1 MATQDPYRLQVA
13 KGDVEGVIPVFIWGV
28 NPDISDG
35 DTTEETVRWGGG
47 LQPYR
52 TSAATLYVSSSSNND
67 DGDSGNQTGTKTLLL
82 EGLDAN
88 YNLQSEVIIMQ
99 GRTQVA
105 TASTYIR
112 VFRISSVTVGTNTK
126 NFGDIYVTDSVGT
139 SSGVPTGTKY
149 LVQDNA
155 NSSTLRNSSAAAIY
169 TVPAGYTLYL
179 DSVVF
184 RYSIRLNTAAD
195 FSLGN
200 FVTRSP
206 VADSP
211 FVSDFKH
218 PLRETYLNV
227 LYPRPLAIPEKTDIE
242 CRSLDTGSG
251 NNDGAASFTGL
262 LVKN

>member
-35 DTTEETVRWGGG
+35 GTEETIRYSGG

-67 DGDSGNQTGTKTLLL
+67 DGDSGVSTGTKTLLL

-88 YNLQSEVIIMQ
+88 YNLQSEVILMQ

-112 VFRISSVTVGTNTK
+112 VFRISSVTVGAQTK
-126 NFGDIYVTDSVGT
+126 NFGNIYVTDSVGT
-139 SSGVPTGTKY
+139 SSGVPTGTVY
-149 LVQDNA
+149 LIQENA
-155 NSSTLRNSSAAAIY
+155 NATTGRNSSSSAIY

-184 RYSIRLNTAAD
+184 RYSVRLNVAMD

-211 FVSDFKH
+211 FVSEFKH

-242 CRSLDTGSG
+242 CRALDTNSSV
-251 NNDGAASFTGL
+251 NDGAASFTGL

>member
-35 DTTEETVRWGGG
+35 GTEETIRYNGG

-67 DGDSGNQTGTKTLLL
+67 DGDSGVSTGTKTLLL

-88 YNLQSEVIIMQ
+88 YNLQSEVILMQ

-112 VFRISSVTVGTNTK
+112 VFRISSVTVGAQTK

-139 SSGVPTGTKY
+139 SSGVPTGTVY
-149 LVQDNA
+149 LIQENA
-155 NSSTLRNSSAAAIY
+155 NATTGRNSSSSAIY

-184 RYSIRLNTAAD
+184 RYSVRINVAMD

-211 FVSDFKH
+211 FVSEFKH

-242 CRSLDTGSG
+242 CRALDTNSSV
-251 NNDGAASFTGL
+251 NDGAASFTGL

>member
-35 DTTEETVRWGGG
+35 DTTEETIRWGGG

-67 DGDSGNQTGTKTLLL
+67 DADSGASTGTKTLLL

-88 YNLQSEVIIMQ
+88 YNLQSEVIVMQ

-112 VFRISSVTVGTNTK
+112 VFRISSVTVGAQTK
-126 NFGDIYVTDSVGT
+126 NFGDIYVTDSIGT

-149 LVQDNA
+149 LVQDNS
-155 NSSTLRNSSAAAIY
+155 NSSTLRNSSSAAIY

-184 RYSIRLNTAAD
+184 RYSIRINVAVD

-211 FVSDFKH
+211 FVSEFKH

-242 CRSLDTGSG
+242 CRALDTGSG

>member
-35 DTTEETVRWGGG
+35 GTEETIRYNGG

-67 DGDSGNQTGTKTLLL
+67 DGDSGVSTGTKTLLL

-88 YNLQSEVIIMQ
+88 YNLQSEVILMQ

-112 VFRISSVTVGTNTK
+112 VFRISSVTVGAQTK

-139 SSGVPTGTKY
+139 SSGVPTGTVY
-149 LVQDNA
+149 LVQENA
-155 NSSTLRNSSAAAIY
+155 NATTGRNSSSSAIY

-184 RYSIRLNTAAD
+184 RYSVRINVAMD

-211 FVSDFKH
+211 FVSEFKH

-242 CRSLDTGSG
+242 CRALDTNSSV
-251 NNDGAASFTGL
+251 NDGAASFTGL

>member
-67 DGDSGNQTGTKTLLL
+67 DGDSGLSTGTKTLLL

-88 YNLQSEVIIMQ
+88 YNLQSEVILMQ

-112 VFRISSVTVGTNTK
+112 VFRISSVTVGTQTK